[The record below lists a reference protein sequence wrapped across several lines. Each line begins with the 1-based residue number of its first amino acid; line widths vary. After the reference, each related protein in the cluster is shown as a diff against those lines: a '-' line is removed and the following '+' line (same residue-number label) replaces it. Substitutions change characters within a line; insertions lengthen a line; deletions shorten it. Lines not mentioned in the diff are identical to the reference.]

1 MIKFT
6 RAFFVFLGY
15 ITFSSGLLAQDC
27 TLDIGGDNTDMM
39 VEVFQLSDQQIQTME
54 NLKSDLEIQ
63 IKSLKEDIQKLF
75 DDHPQSSTEELQVLA
90 DKYRV
95 LEQKIM
101 DASRE
106 CDKKLLT
113 TFNERQY
120 RRYLDLCREAFRKPI
135 RIVPVA
141 VKDTVRSN

>member
-6 RAFFVFLGY
+6 RIFYIFLGY
-15 ITFSSGLLAQDC
+15 AIFSTGLQAQDC

-39 VEVFQLSDQQIQTME
+39 VEVFQLSGEQIKTME

-63 IKSLKEDIQKLF
+63 TKSLKEDIQKLF
-75 DDHPQSSTEELQVLA
+75 NDHPQSSTEELQVLA

-101 DASRE
+101 DASWE

-113 TFNERQY
+113 TFNEKQY
-120 RRYLDLCREAFRKPI
+120 RRYLDLCHEAFRKPI
-135 RIVPVA
+135 KIIPVA
-141 VKDTVRSN
+141 VKDTVGSN